1 MPETS
6 SITEEELGQSA
17 GRESDRQAVLLIHGI
32 GEQQPMTTLRDFL
45 KGLFGAATGKEAHV
59 FSKPDRVSN
68 VMEMRRMS
76 ADRSVTGVPTDFY
89 ELYWAHLM
97 QGTTL
102 GHVQD
107 WIVVMLLRRWKE
119 VPERLRPYWLTA
131 WALLSIALV
140 FTFVQLARDSG
151 TEVVVGAGVL
161 AVVLWVARFVVQRLT
176 LSHVGDA
183 ARYLRPAP
191 ENIGIRQAIRSAGVD
206 VLKRLHDEP
215 LRRYDR
221 IVIVGHSLG
230 SVIAYD
236 ILTHFWQQTH
246 WVHNKP
252 AVRHQPRY
260 DEMSKRLAERHG
272 QAGDLEEFRTLQ
284 RELLKEES
292 GLGMPWKVTDF
303 VTLGSPLTY
312 ADFLM
317 ADAKYPWG
325 DRTRSREMPTCPP
338 QLEDARDI
346 GFLAPQYQLPD
357 GTWTA
362 SKSLLHHGAL
372 FACTKWTN
380 LYFLADIIGG
390 PLRPLFG
397 DGVKDVPL
405 DGAGRW
411 SKTKVSHIKYWH
423 HAEGAACRAL
433 KDAMQLSATAGVVSS
448 GA

>member
-1 MPETS
+1 
-6 SITEEELGQSA
+6 
-17 GRESDRQAVLLIHGI
+17 
-32 GEQQPMTTLRDFL
+32 
-45 KGLFGAATGKEAHV
+45 
-59 FSKPDRVSN
+59 
-68 VMEMRRMS
+68 
-76 ADRSVTGVPTDFY
+76 
-89 ELYWAHLM
+89 
-97 QGTTL
+97 
-102 GHVQD
+102 
-107 WIVVMLLRRWKE
+107 
-119 VPERLRPYWLTA
+119 VPERLRPYWLAA
-131 WALLSIALV
+131 WALLLIGLA

-151 TEVVVGAGVL
+151 TEVVVGAGML

-252 AVRHQPRY
+252 AERHQPRY
-260 DEMSKRLAERHG
+260 DEMSKRLAERRG
-272 QAGDLEEFRTLQ
+272 KAGDLDEFRTLQ
-284 RELLKEES
+284 GELLREER

-380 LYFLADIIGG
+380 LYFMADIIGG

-405 DGAGRW
+405 DGSAPW
-411 SKTKVSHIKYWH
+411 SNTKVSHIKYWH

-433 KDAMQLSATAGVVSS
+433 KDAMQLSATTGVVSS
-448 GA
+448 GP